1 MNKVNLGG
9 VMGLNTNEI
18 IIRILLALIIGGLIG
33 YEREVQN
40 RSAGLRTHILV
51 CLGATIVSLLQ
62 IQMGNQAIEM
72 IAVNKELSSVIN
84 IDYGRLGAQVITGV
98 GFIGAG
104 AIIHNKGNIKG
115 LTTAATLWIVACLGL
130 AIGMGA
136 YFISIF
142 AAIVILVIVV
152 FLKRIENK
160 FISKNVIENFIIR
173 YIKEGEIEKEIEHF
187 LERKK
192 IKIKRIEYYYNASNE
207 KEINAKYMV
216 LKPQKINFDKILEE
230 IKEKFSII
238 EID

>member
-1 MNKVNLGG
+1 M
-9 VMGLNTNEI
+9 
-18 IIRILLALIIGGLIG
+18 
-33 YEREVQN
+33 
-40 RSAGLRTHILV
+40 
-51 CLGATIVSLLQ
+51 
-62 IQMGNQAIEM
+62 
-72 IAVNKELSSVIN
+72 
-84 IDYGRLGAQVITGV
+84 
-98 GFIGAG
+98 
-104 AIIHNKGNIKG
+104 
-115 LTTAATLWIVACLGL
+115 ACLGL